1 MTTNEKDDNSFKKSL
16 IFILLKTLNTLIN
29 ALRLSFVTFAVSS
42 GISLNKFLVKMLQS
56 MVKKIFG
63 VVSFIF

>member
-1 MTTNEKDDNSFKKSL
+1 MTTNEKDDNSLKKSL

-29 ALRLSFVTFAVSS
+29 ALRLSFATFAVSS
-42 GISLNKFLVKMLQS
+42 GISLNKFLVK
-56 MVKKIFG
+56 KIFG